1 MQRTT
6 AFYLPVFFLFAGLAA
21 AQPVTETCSDG
32 RVMAV
37 SPFNP
42 NPCETFE
49 RVENAGVD
57 EQVNTVAASMP
68 DGFLAVYGPPPSR
81 TGQSL
86 ADRVARVKYE
96 QDMRYFGG
104 VLAEP
109 VGFDEVADFYERWG
123 FGRPSFYKGRYGE
136 YCRWPNAP
144 FRPAQATMFTA
155 VHGAGV
161 VVASWQVKVIQEGHV
176 LTDLHAFV
184 PPRLRALNDERLAA
198 LRAQE

>member
-1 MQRTT
+1 MTKKT
-6 AFYLPVFFLFAGLAA
+6 ALFLPAFFLFAGLAV
-21 AQPVTETCSDG
+21 AQPVTETCADG

-49 RVENAGVD
+49 RVESGTVD
-57 EQVNTVAASMP
+57 EQVTTIAASMP

-104 VLAEP
+104 ILAEP
-109 VGFDEVADFYERWG
+109 AGFDAVANFYERWG
-123 FGRPSFYKGRYGE
+123 FGRPMFFKGRYGE

-161 VVASWQVKVIQEGHV
+161 VVASWQVRAILEGHV

-184 PPRLRALNDERLAA
+184 PPRLRQLNAARLAA
-198 LRAQE
+198 LQDGE